1 MTESTLKT
9 KKTTLFSYFGGF
21 TLALALALTAACSKQ
36 APDAGAENPAVA
48 AGSSQATGSDE
59 AAIRQRFKAARPD
72 VVISQV
78 EPSDVDG
85 IYRVELQN
93 GPEIYVSA
101 DGKYFFL
108 GDMFS
113 VTETG
118 FVNLAETRRNGERQ
132 KLMAEVKREDMII
145 FSPEGEPKG
154 AVYVFTDVD
163 CGYCQ
168 KLHKEVPELNAMGI
182 EVRYLA
188 YPRAGLGT
196 PTYKKMESAWCAD
209 DRKAAMNA
217 LKSRQPIAEKSCDNP
232 IAEEYKLGADVGV
245 TGTPAIVTTSGQ
257 LIPGYMPADRLAKVV
272 LQSES

>member
-1 MTESTLKT
+1 MKT
-9 KKTTLFSYFGGF
+9 KKTTFLRCASGLTL
-21 TLALALALTAACSKQ
+21 TLALTLTAACSKQ
-36 APDAGAENPAVA
+36 ASDADADKPAVA
-48 AGSSQATGSDE
+48 AGSSQAAGGDE
-59 AAIRQRFKAARPD
+59 AAIRQRFKTARPD

-78 EPSDVDG
+78 APSDVAG

-108 GDMFS
+108 GDMYS

-145 FSPEGEPKG
+145 FSPEGKPKG

-209 DRKAAMNA
+209 DRLAAMDA
-217 LKSRQPIAEKSCDNP
+217 LKDRRPIPEKSCDNP
-232 IAEEYKLGADVGV
+232 IAEEYKLGGEVGV